1 MTGNDFNIALFLFF
15 IPYILLE
22 VPSNLLLKHV
32 RPSLYIPGM
41 IFFWGVITV
50 CQGVTESFGGLIAC
64 RVLMGV
70 FESGFFPSNVYL
82 MSMYYKRHEI
92 QSRFTI
98 YFSSG
103 IVAGATSGLLAYAIA
118 HIDGLGGYAS
128 WRWIFILEG
137 LATVVIAISAFWL
150 VPDWP
155 ETARFLKPHERTII
169 MRRVAEDRAGAT
181 MNHWNKETAKRIF
194 SDVKIYLG

>member
-22 VPSNLLLKHV
+22 VPSNLLLKHC
-32 RPSLYIPGM
+32 RPSLYIGAM
-41 IFFWGVITV
+41 IFFWGVLTV
-50 CQGVTESFGGLIAC
+50 CHGLTKSFGGLIAC

-70 FESGFFPSNVYL
+70 FESGFFPACVYL

-118 HIDGLGGYAS
+118 HMDGVGGYAS

-137 LATVVIAISAFWL
+137 LATIVIAAASFWI

-155 ETARFLKPHERTII
+155 ETAKFLAPHERQII

-181 MNHWNKETAKRIF
+181 MNHWNKQTARRIF